1 VTRLARALSAI
12 PIAAVGLLLF
22 AGCGGDEINV
32 SELPLRQDFADC
44 SGFTMNDD
52 VSTVD
57 CPDEELRILV
67 SQPEAS
73 PVHFAPFRFD
83 DRPEVLTVS
92 ASARV
97 AKGGDIWGV
106 GCLASEPGQP
116 GRGYAAV
123 LSENGGAGI
132 MRIAPGPGGGV
143 DGRVP
148 QQLEIIAESPSGRT
162 IQKPAEEHELRIRCA
177 AAPAGAVRVRAS
189 IDGGKSIT
197 ARDRKGIG
205 PYTAAFAIVLTD
217 KPQTDVRFDD
227 VVADAVG

>member
-1 VTRLARALSAI
+1 MARALSVI
-12 PIAAVGLLLF
+12 PIATAGLLLA
-22 AGCGGDEINV
+22 AGCGGGEINV
-32 SELPLRQDFADC
+32 SELPLQQDFADC

-106 GCLASEPGQP
+106 GCLASEPGEAA
-116 GRGYAAV
+116 RGYAAV
-123 LSENGGAGI
+123 LNDDGAAGI
-132 MRIAPGPGGGV
+132 MRIAAGPGEGAG
-143 DGRVP
+143 GRVP
-148 QQLEIIAESPSGRT
+148 QQLEIIAESPSRRT
-162 IQKPAEEHELRIRCA
+162 IQKPAEEHVLRIRCA

-189 IDGGKSIT
+189 IDGGTSIT

-205 PYTAAFAIVLTD
+205 PYTAGFAIVLTD

-227 VVADAVG
+227 LAASTGD